1 MTGLIIIL
9 ALALAAAY
17 VNDSWRAHEHARG
30 IARRACQ
37 QAGVQLLDGSVVR
50 SGQRPARRDGHLA
63 IERRYRFEFATD
75 GASRHP
81 GEISLHGR
89 RLRHVSLD
97 WPEGRVVDGHDPSG
111 PGQAGQ

>member
-9 ALALAAAY
+9 ALALIAAY
-17 VNDSWRAHEHARG
+17 VNDSWRANERARG
-30 IARRACQ
+30 VARRACQ

-50 SGQRPARRDGHLA
+50 AAQRPARRDGHLA

-75 GASRHP
+75 GASRHA
-81 GEISLHGR
+81 GEVSLHGR

-97 WPEGRVVDGHDPSG
+97 WPEGRVVEGREAAG
-111 PGQAGQ
+111 PPDR